1 MNIMLIFPPNPKSMV
16 IVDNILAPEPLALE
30 YIGAGVSSEHNVRI
44 FDMRF
49 EEDSFE
55 KVVWEFNPDIV
66 GFTSFT
72 FHVNTVKRLC
82 KQTKAMNQ
90 KIITVVGGNHATL
103 MPQDFNEPYID
114 IVVIGEGVN
123 SFKSIVKNVERGS
136 DFSGTKGIAWQ
147 GNGQLNFTAPG
158 AYPDLDTYP
167 LPDRSLTEHLRQYY
181 KMGLIV
187 TSKGCPY
194 HCNFC
199 CCWKLSNRKYMRRT
213 PELII
218 EELKSMQEKVVHFAD
233 DESFID
239 IQRMERLADLIIESG
254 IDKKIISY
262 VRADTV
268 VKYPHLLEKW
278 RRAGLTYAFIGV
290 ESHSNK
296 YLKMYQKENDT
307 SINEKA
313 ISILKDLGIG
323 LMASFI
329 IRPEFERD
337 DFASLGEYVQ
347 KIKPEITFFSVLT
360 PFPGTDLYLETKEQF
375 ITHNYDL
382 FDMWHT
388 ILPTTLS
395 LKDFYA
401 EINKLYTA
409 TTQIGDS
416 VFENLLTNHSASN
429 NQNQDKAS
437 QLQHFVNVMRKVRNS
452 YLDYQKQVSI

>member
-1 MNIMLIFPPNPKSMV
+1 MNIILVFPPNPESMV

-30 YIGAGVSSEHNVRI
+30 YIGAGVSAEHNVRI

-49 EEDSFE
+49 EEEPFE
-55 KVVWEFNPDIV
+55 KVVQEFNPDVI

-82 KQTKAMNQ
+82 KRAKEINK

-103 MPQDFNEPYID
+103 MPQDFNELYVD

-123 SFKSIVKNVERGS
+123 AFKSIIENVERGL
-136 DFSGTKGIAWQ
+136 DFSNTKGIAWQ
-147 GNGQLNFTAPG
+147 FNGQLNFTQPSN
-158 AYPDLDTYP
+158 YPDLDTYP
-167 LPDRSLTEHLRQYY
+167 LPDRSLTEHLRKFY

-199 CCWKLSNRKYMRRT
+199 CCWKLSNRKYICRK

-218 EELKSMQEKVVHFAD
+218 EELKLMKEKVIHFAD

-239 IQRMERLADLIIESG
+239 IGRMEPFADLIIEAG
-254 IDKKIISY
+254 IDKKFICY

-268 VKYPHLLEKW
+268 VKHPHLLEKW

-307 SINEKA
+307 SMNEKA
-313 ISILKDLGIG
+313 IAILKNLGIG

-329 IRPEFERD
+329 IRPEFD
-337 DFASLGEYVQ
+337 YTDFEALAEYVQ
-347 KIKPEITFFSVLT
+347 KIKAEITFFSVLT
-360 PFPGTDLYLETKEQF
+360 PFPGTDLYIETKDRF
-375 ITHNYDL
+375 ITNNYDL

-388 ILPTTLS
+388 ILPTRLP
-395 LKDFYA
+395 LKDFFS

-409 TTQIGDS
+409 TTKIGDS
-416 VFENLLTNHSASN
+416 VFENLLNSN
-429 NQNQDKAS
+429 NLSNSANADNAS

-452 YLDYQKQVSI
+452 YLDYEKQVSL